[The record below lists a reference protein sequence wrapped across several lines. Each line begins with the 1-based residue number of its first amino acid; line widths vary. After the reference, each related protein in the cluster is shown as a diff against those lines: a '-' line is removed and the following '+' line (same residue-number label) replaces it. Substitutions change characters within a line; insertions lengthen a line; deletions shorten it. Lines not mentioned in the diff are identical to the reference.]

1 MFWHISHIST
11 DIRQGSYFSLSR
23 WPELTPFQVTSVLS
37 RAFAYRSNGME
48 LSSDAALLQDVQNL
62 YHELE
67 VWTSPEGLPER
78 IQAGNC
84 IYKNTA
90 QVCFNTCPSLGAAC
104 SDLA

>member
-1 MFWHISHIST
+1 MFWHISYVPT
-11 DIRQGSYFSLSR
+11 DICEGNYLSLSR
-23 WPELTPFQVTSVLS
+23 LPELTLLQVTSVLS

-48 LSSDAALLQDVQNL
+48 LSSDTALLQDVQNL

-67 VWTSPEGLPER
+67 VWISPEGLPER

-90 QVCFNTCPSLGAAC
+90 QVCLNTCPSFGAAC
-104 SDLA
+104 LDLA